1 MLVHEMTNKECLD
14 ALARFGC
21 GRLGC
26 ARDNQPY
33 VVPIYFT
40 YHEGHLYTFSTAGQK
55 IEWMRANPRV
65 CVEADEITSPLQ
77 WLSVVVFGHYEE
89 FPDAPEYE
97 FERNLAY
104 QMLQQRAM
112 WWEPAACVVP
122 SHDSAADSLTPIFY
136 RIHIDQVTGHHAMP
150 GPVESATSPAPKSAA
165 KSEGWPLRLLRR
177 ARISRGR
184 APF

>member
-1 MLVHEMTNKECLD
+1 MLIHEMTNKECLD
-14 ALARFGC
+14 ALARSRC

-40 YHEGHLYTFSTAGQK
+40 YHERHLYTFSKAGQK

-65 CVEADEITSPLQ
+65 CIEADEITSPVQ

-89 FPDAPEYE
+89 LLDTPEYT

-104 QMLQQRAM
+104 QMLHQRAM
-112 WWEPAACVVP
+112 WWEPAASVAP
-122 SHDSAADSLTPIFY
+122 SHDSTADSLTPIFY
-136 RIHIDQVTGHHAMP
+136 RISIDQVTGHYALP
-150 GPVESATSPAPKSAA
+150 GPVESATLPARESAA
-165 KSEGWPLRLLRR
+165 ESKGWLLSLLRR
-177 ARISRGR
+177 ERIV
-184 APF
+184 